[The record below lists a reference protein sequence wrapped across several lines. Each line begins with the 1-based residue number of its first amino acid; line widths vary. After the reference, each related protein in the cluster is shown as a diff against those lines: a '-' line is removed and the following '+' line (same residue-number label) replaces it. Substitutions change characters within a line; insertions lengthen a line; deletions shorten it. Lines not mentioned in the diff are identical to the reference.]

1 MLHASLESLG
11 AWVFV
16 MMIVGTC
23 CKMAWRMDWV
33 MLVGMS
39 VSEMLVVHLVCLMAR
54 SKPYVA
60 VLKMGRVLVK
70 EYGQVLS
77 W

>member
-1 MLHASLESLG
+1 
-11 AWVFV
+11 
-16 MMIVGTC
+16 
-23 CKMAWRMDWV
+23 MAWRMDWV